1 MMPDLTQ
8 LSLLA
13 AALALAI
20 AAGSDVRRYMIPDT
34 CSLVLLASFAVY
46 ALSGVTE
53 GAWPLHFA
61 VAVLVFLAGIGVF
74 AAGLAGGGDVKLF
87 ATTALWAGPDLLV
100 GLVVV
105 MSLAGGL
112 LAMAALSRAWL
123 LRRFSPVS
131 ADRGAEVS
139 IAQQPIAYGLAIAVG
154 GFFVLARQGGLLG

>member
-1 MMPDLTQ
+1 MMLDLAQ

-34 CSLVLLASFAVY
+34 CSLVLLASFAAY
-46 ALSGVTE
+46 ALSGATQ
-53 GAWPLHFA
+53 GAWPLHLA
-61 VAVLVFLAGIGVF
+61 IAVLVFLVGIGVF

-87 ATTALWAGPDLLV
+87 AATALWAGPDLLA

-105 MSLAGGL
+105 MSLVGGL

-123 LRRFSPVS
+123 LRRFSPVN
-131 ADRGAEVS
+131 ADRGGEVS
-139 IAQQPIAYGLAIAVG
+139 IAQQPVAYGLAIAAG
-154 GFFVLARQGGLLG
+154 GFLVLARHGGLLG

>member
-1 MMPDLTQ
+1 MTPDLAQ

-13 AALALAI
+13 AALALVI

-34 CSLVLLASFAVY
+34 CSLVLLAGFFVY
-46 ALSGVTE
+46 ALSGATQ
-53 GAWPLHFA
+53 GAWPLHLA

-87 ATTALWAGPDLLV
+87 AATALWAGPDLLA

-112 LAMAALSRAWL
+112 LAMAVLSRTWL
-123 LRRFSPVS
+123 LRRVSPVS
-131 ADRGAEVS
+131 ADQSAEAS

-154 GFFVLARQGGLLG
+154 GFFVLARHGGLLG

>member
-1 MMPDLTQ
+1 MMPDFAQ

-13 AALALAI
+13 AALALVI
-20 AAGSDVRRYMIPDT
+20 AAGSDLRRYMIPDT
-34 CSLVLLASFAVY
+34 CSLVLLATFLVY
-46 ALSGVTE
+46 VLSGATHA
-53 GAWPLHFA
+53 AWPLHLA

-87 ATTALWAGPDLLV
+87 AATALWAGPELLA

-112 LAMAALSRAWL
+112 LAMAVLSRTWL
-123 LRRFSPVS
+123 LRRVSPVS
-131 ADRGAEVS
+131 VDRGAEAS

-154 GFFVLARQGGLLG
+154 GLFVLARHGGLLG